1 MTTILKD
8 FVTVRKTRGDILN
21 PAEYRSIVELIRG
34 ILKRYDFTSLNN
46 DYLRLLAHIVNYT
59 NPHEDDTSDFFE
71 IIVEKT
77 YAIYVDMIQEPLSLA
92 QFKIEIVPTLGFIE
106 LIRRILLNRYLYDS
120 IKYPN
125 GSVPSTVTV
134 KLTNDWFDG
143 VQSTPLTLS
152 FGDTDLLN
160 EVDFIRLGW
169 NGNSTPFP
177 VVFNALF
184 LTSATKALTL
194 LFCTSSFAQF
204 LTPTDLGSGFTTP
217 LSLTAREM
225 TINLSV
231 IGTPAVNTSIFSI
244 SNSFDTLRV
253 VVNANRNVVVLLNN
267 TPLVQT
273 TNVTTDGNIQVAI
286 TKTGRLSLKTTQN
299 GMRTSQTVDIEFTND
314 IMFTG
319 CAVTIPYENL
329 ITPIFGLRSLSIYS
343 GVSDA
348 LPFIPEGYV
357 AVIDSD
363 GSYLVDFDG
372 SYIIDVA

>member
-152 FGDTDLLN
+152 FGETDLLN

-184 LTSATKALTL
+184 LTSATRALSL

-231 IGTPAVNTSIFSI
+231 IGTPTVNTSIFSI

-253 VVNANRNVVVLLNN
+253 VVNSNRNVVVLLNN
-267 TPLVQT
+267 IPLVQT
-273 TNVTTDGNIQVAI
+273 VNSTTDGNIQIAI

-299 GMRTSQTVDIEFTND
+299 GIKTSQTVDIEFTND
-314 IMFTG
+314 IVFTD

-329 ITPIFGLRSLSIYS
+329 TTPIFGLRSLSIYS
-343 GVSDA
+343 GVSDT

>member
-152 FGDTDLLN
+152 FGETDLLN

-184 LTSATKALTL
+184 LTSATRALSL

-231 IGTPAVNTSIFSI
+231 IGTPTVNTSIFSI

-253 VVNANRNVVVLLNN
+253 VVNSNRNVVVLLNN
-267 TPLVQT
+267 TTLVQT
-273 TNVTTDGNIQVAI
+273 VNGTTDGNIQVAI

-299 GMRTSQTVDIEFTND
+299 GIKTSQTVDIEFTND
-314 IMFTG
+314 IVFTD

-329 ITPIFGLRSLSIYS
+329 TTPIFGLRSLSIYS